1 MLINGL
7 ITFDEVFV
15 ENQSVLARFFLKNQG
30 QNVRQRQEYEAL
42 ASVAFGDGN
51 ILSHMRSNMTS
62 IPYTHII
69 MECSKH

>member
-7 ITFDEVFV
+7 ITFDGVLV

-30 QNVRQRQEYEAL
+30 QNVRQRQEYEVL

-62 IPYTHII
+62 HT
-69 MECSKH
+69 